1 MKNKERNAH
10 TIDATDKSLGRL
22 ATEVALLLM
31 GKNKATF
38 QRHIDGGDSV
48 DVFNFDAV
56 KITGNK
62 REQKTYYR
70 HSGYPGGLKEEKLKN
85 LLERNPGEVLK
96 KAVYG
101 MLPKNKLR
109 PLMIKRL
116 TTHRKEIAS

>member
-1 MKNKERNAH
+1 MKKMERTAH
-10 TIDATDKSLGRL
+10 TIDATNKSLGRL
-22 ATEVALLLM
+22 ASEVALLLM

-38 QRHIDGGDSV
+38 QRHIDGGDLV
-48 DVFNFDAV
+48 AVINFDAV

-62 REQKTYYR
+62 RDQKSYYR
-70 HSGYPGGLKEEKLKN
+70 HSGYPGGLKEVKLKD
-85 LLERNPGEVLK
+85 LLANQPQEVLK

-116 TTHRKEIAS
+116 TTYRKEIV

>member
-1 MKNKERNAH
+1 MERTVH
-10 TIDATDKSLGRL
+10 KIDATDQPLGRL
-22 ATEVALLLM
+22 ASRVAMLLR

-38 QRHIDGGDSV
+38 QRHLDEGDSV
-48 DVFNFDAV
+48 AVYNFSEV

-62 REQKTYYR
+62 LNQKIYYR
-70 HSGYPGGLKEEKLKN
+70 HSGYIGGLKEEKMKDLMA
-85 LLERNPGEVLK
+85 RNPDEILK

-116 TTHRKEIAS
+116 KTYLKEIV